1 MEICKKNFFIPIGM
15 AIEFPLRSNT
25 RKGVIS
31 VCIKDTGVIYYP
43 SKKTKAGFVE

>member
-1 MEICKKNFFIPIGM
+1 MQEKLFLNPIDM

-31 VCIKDTGVIYYP
+31 VCIKDTGVMYSP
-43 SKKTKAGFVE
+43 SKKSEAGFVE

>member
-1 MEICKKNFFIPIGM
+1 MQEKLFFLIGM

-31 VCIKDTGVIYYP
+31 LCIKDTGVMYYP